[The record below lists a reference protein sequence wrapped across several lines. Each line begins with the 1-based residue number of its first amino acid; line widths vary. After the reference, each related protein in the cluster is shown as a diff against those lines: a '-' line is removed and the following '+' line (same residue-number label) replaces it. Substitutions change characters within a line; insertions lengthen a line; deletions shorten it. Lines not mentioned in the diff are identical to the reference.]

1 MFTSTFFFS
10 GTNAEFKFTA
20 NEGFREFLL
29 QGDSNSRGRICSLL
43 LQSLSALLW
52 RLGVQAA
59 SGAGWE
65 RAEILLLLAEILL
78 LCAECLVLPH
88 AIHFLLQT
96 QSPEPLVHFFGR
108 DLRTDRH
115 DALQNQKIPSLT
127 FPSTVSFN
135 GYGPLFAS
143 NFNSLQMK
151 DFRKSLLRTLIP
163 ELKRYQ

>member
-1 MFTSTFFFS
+1 MKDFGNSF
-10 GTNAEFKFTA
+10 
-20 NEGFREFLL
+20 
-29 QGDSNSRGRICSLL
+29 SRGIRIRAAGFVLFCSRVFLR
-43 LQSLSALLW
+43 SSGG
-52 RLGVQAA
+52 LGVQAA

-65 RAEILLLLAEILL
+65 RAARLHVRAENTTPRSFRSVPAL
-78 LCAECLVLPH
+78 E
-88 AIHFLLQT
+88 
-96 QSPEPLVHFFGR
+96 QSPETLVHFFGR

-163 ELKRYQ
+163 ELKLA

>member
-1 MFTSTFFFS
+1 MKDFGNSFS
-10 GTNAEFKFTA
+10 AETRIRVSGLVVFSS
-20 NEGFREFLL
+20 RSFLRSS
-29 QGDSNSRGRICSLL
+29 GGS
-43 LQSLSALLW
+43 
-52 RLGVQAA
+52 GVQAT

-65 RAEILLLLAEILL
+65 RAARLHVGAENTRS
-78 LCAECLVLPH
+78 VL
-88 AIHFLLQT
+88 
-96 QSPEPLVHFFGR
+96 GR

-127 FPSTVSFN
+127 SPSTVSFN

-163 ELKRYQ
+163 ELKLA